1 MSYGVIKMIY
11 HYFRTIYIPI
21 WTLAGFT
28 LSRTDF
34 CATHGTF
41 YGFMEWLSDLYRPE
55 RASYGLGG
63 TLIKSTD
70 RLQTR
75 LRHQDHHR
83 QYKQHPYFN
92 DERLPGLPDRITMA
106 EPW

>member
-1 MSYGVIKMIY
+1 MIY

-55 RASYGLGG
+55 RASYGPGG
-63 TLIKSTD
+63 ALVKSTD
-70 RLQTR
+70 RVRTR

-106 EPW
+106 EPWCRP